1 MKRLVLMTTAIIA
14 LGGTHFAA
22 KASPTDDL
30 KEYQAYFARTFP
42 SVKFDDFSK
51 GYIVLP
57 KMQEYAAQWDQTNQ
71 WPPYETTVDDGMTL
85 WKTPFSNGKTFA
97 SCFKNGG
104 KNIAQQYPYWDK
116 KSQKVRIAEMD
127 LLDCMKKNDPAMA
140 EKFSNLKDDD
150 IRVQFA
156 GLVGAFYSL
165 SKGQKVEIDI
175 STPGALAAYEA
186 GKKYWWSRR
195 GQLNFSCASCHVQL
209 AGKDLG
215 GNQPLSAGLGH
226 PLGWPAYRGV
236 WERLD
241 ILHHRY
247 QTCDSQARAK
257 PNNYMSETYN
267 NLQLYET
274 YMSSGLPLTAPSY
287 RGY

>member
-1 MKRLVLMTTAIIA
+1 MKRLVLMMTAIFA
-14 LGGTHFAA
+14 LGGTHLAA
-22 KASPTDDL
+22 KASPADDL
-30 KEYQAYFARTFP
+30 IEYQAYFARTFTN
-42 SVKFDDFSK
+42 VKFDDFSK

-71 WPPYETTVDDGMTL
+71 WPPHETTVDEGMTL
-85 WKTPFSNGKTFA
+85 WKTPFTNGKTFA

-104 KNIAQQYPYWDK
+104 KNIAQYYPYWDN

-127 LLDCMKKNDPAMA
+127 LLDCMKRNDPAMA
-140 EKFSNLKDDD
+140 EKFSNLKNDG

-195 GQLNFSCASCHVQL
+195 GQLNFSCASCHVQMV
-209 AGKDLG
+209 GKNLG

-226 PLGWPAYRGV
+226 PLGWPAYRGL
-236 WERLD
+236 WERLE
-241 ILHHRY
+241 ILHYRY

-257 PNNYMSETYN
+257 PNDLMSEAYN